1 LLDHAVICILRPSF
15 NPQEETMKKTR
26 LLFVLPVLTA
36 GVGFAGGV
44 FAAGA
49 KAKEIVVTPAAD
61 VKFEPMDP
69 NDKEMKGAAF
79 SVVFGDLKKKGQPVG
94 ILLRVPAGG
103 RAGAHSHSSD
113 DYVVGITGLTHDF
126 VPGGDEG
133 KALGPG
139 GHWFQPAKMVHDN
152 HCEEKGGTCLSFVYL
167 PKGFDMIPAKPA
179 ADAKDAKDAKPAAPA
194 TAPAPA
200 AGPAPAAATG
210 KPAAPAPIPAAPAA
224 APKK

>member
-1 LLDHAVICILRPSF
+1 
-15 NPQEETMKKTR
+15 MKKKA
-26 LLFVLPVLTA
+26 LLFVLPALTA

-44 FAAGA
+44 VAAAA
-49 KAKEIVVTPAAD
+49 KKEIVVTPAAD

-69 NDKEMKGAAF
+69 NDKEMKGTSF

-94 ILLRVPAGG
+94 ILLKVPAGG
-103 RAGAHSHSSD
+103 RAGAHSHTSD
-113 DYVVGITGLTHDF
+113 DYVVGITGMTHDF
-126 VPGGDEG
+126 APGTDEG

-139 GHWFQPAKMVHDN
+139 GHWFQPGKMVHDN

-179 ADAKDAKDAKPAAPA
+179 ADAKGGAKDAKPAAPA
-194 TAPAPA
+194 
-200 AGPAPAAATG
+200 PAPAAAPTPAAAPG
-210 KPAAPAPIPAAPAA
+210 AAKPAVAPIPAAPAA

>member
-1 LLDHAVICILRPSF
+1 
-15 NPQEETMKKTR
+15 MKKMR
-26 LLFVLPVLTA
+26 LLFVVPVLTA

-44 FAAGA
+44 FAAGG
-49 KAKEIVVTPAAD
+49 KGKEIVVTPAAD

-79 SVVFGDLKKKGQPVG
+79 AVVFGDVKKKGQPVG

-103 RAGAHSHSSD
+103 RAGAHSHTSD
-113 DYVVGITGLTHDF
+113 DYVVGITGMTHDF

-139 GHWFQPAKMVHDN
+139 GHWFQPGKMVHDN

-167 PKGFDMIPAKPA
+167 PKGFDIIPAK
-179 ADAKDAKDAKPAAPA
+179 ADAKAAPTA
-194 TAPAPA
+194 APAPA
-200 AGPAPAAATG
+200 AAPTPAAATG
-210 KPAAPAPIPAAPAA
+210 KPAAPAPAPAAAPAAKPAAAPIPAAPAA